1 VTSAT
6 PSAAPSAPAPPPVSA
21 AGPAAAS
28 GRTPIDLVSI
38 RGVTKRYG
46 SERALANVSLELRGG
61 SVCALLGHNGA
72 GKSTLIGILSTLAQ
86 ATSGTVEYKSGAAAL
101 DAGPELRREIGLLA
115 HASLC
120 YAELSAVENL
130 LLFARLYGLPFT
142 AADAEAR
149 LAEVGLVASAH
160 HRIARTYS
168 RGMWQRLALARALIA
183 QPSLVLLDEPFTGLD
198 RGGAISLGQSL
209 GELKRGGAVVVVVTH
224 DLEAIAELTDHVVV
238 LRRGAVVHQE
248 RAAGYT
254 YGELK
259 DVYHRHAS

>member
-1 VTSAT
+1 MAGLTSTGRNGSVLAVAT
-6 PSAAPSAPAPPPVSA
+6 DD
-21 AGPAAAS
+21 S
-28 GRTPIDLVSI
+28 GRHPIDLVTI

-46 SERALANVSLELRGG
+46 SERALANVSVELRGA

-86 ATSGTVEYKSGAAAL
+86 ATSGAVEYRSGERIVEP
-101 DAGPELRREIGLLA
+101 GMELRREIGLLA

-130 LLFARLYGLPFT
+130 SLFARLYGLALD
-142 AADAEAR
+142 AAAIEAR
-149 LAEVGLVASAH
+149 LIEVGLVASAH

-168 RGMWQRLALARALIA
+168 RGMWQRLALARALLA

-198 RGGAISLGQSL
+198 RVGALALGHSLGALKAGGAL
-209 GELKRGGAVVVVVTH
+209 VVVVTH

-238 LRRGAVVHQE
+238 LRHGAVIHQE
-248 RAAGYT
+248 RKPGYT

-259 DVYHRHAS
+259 DLYHRHAS